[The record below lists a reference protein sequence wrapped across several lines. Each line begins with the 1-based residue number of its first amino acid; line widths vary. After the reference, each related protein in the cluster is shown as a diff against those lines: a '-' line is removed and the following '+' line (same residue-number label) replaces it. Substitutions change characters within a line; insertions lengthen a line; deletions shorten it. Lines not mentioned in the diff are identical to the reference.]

1 MRSAFFTLGFEAPP
15 LVVFSSMDSTTLS
28 DVLPGSGVL
37 VFEEEGALGASWF
50 MVATSGTETA
60 RGVRMGVLAAGAGGG
75 GICSS
80 SLLAAGPVTGSV

>member
-1 MRSAFFTLGFEAPP
+1 MRSAFFTLGFDACP
-15 LVVFSSMDSTTLS
+15 LVVFSIDSTTLS

-50 MVATSGTETA
+50 MVATSDTETA
-60 RGVRMGVLAAGAGGG
+60 RGVRVAASEAGAGGG

-80 SLLAAGPVTGSV
+80 SLLAVGPGTGPV